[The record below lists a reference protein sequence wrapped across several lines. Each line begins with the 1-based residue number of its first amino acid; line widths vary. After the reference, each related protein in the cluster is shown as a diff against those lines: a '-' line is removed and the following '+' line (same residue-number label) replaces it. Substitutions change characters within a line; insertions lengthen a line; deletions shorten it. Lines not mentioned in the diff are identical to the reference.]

1 MSVASPVGNAECLTV
16 VVPCYNEAP
25 TVAAL
30 LHRVL
35 KSPVVGEVILVDDAS
50 TDGSYDIAKGVDDP
64 RLTVLR
70 HGFNLG
76 KGAAI
81 ALGIESATQPF
92 VVVQD
97 ADLEYNPEEYGL
109 LLEPLLDGRADVVY
123 GSRFHN
129 HRAHRILYFWHTIGN
144 QVLTLASNMVTD
156 LNLTDMETCYKMG
169 RTSVIQSLQ
178 IEEDRFG
185 VEPEMTAKLA
195 KLGVSIYEV
204 GISYDGRT
212 YDEGKKIGWRDGVRA
227 VWCIGKYNR
236 RGRTKFPSTDAV
248 HAGPMSDELAPTLDA
263 LEGADNYNRMIAEA
277 LLPHLGTSIIEV
289 GAGTG
294 TVAQSLV
301 DALDGAGKTFQYV
314 ATEPDPA
321 TASRLAERFAGD
333 TRVEATPADAFDA
346 LGGTEAVDS
355 IVLVNVLEHIEH
367 DRAFVRAA
375 YDRLAP
381 GGKLLL
387 WVPAG
392 RALYSDVDLAMGH
405 YRRYTTSMLRRLMSR
420 ADFTIDELR
429 FFNAPGALAWWL
441 LAKKLRRQP
450 VDKKLTETY
459 DRFVVPAVSRIENQV
474 KLPFG
479 QSLLCIASKPE
490 L

>member
-1 MSVASPVGNAECLTV
+1 MAVTSPAGNAECLTV
-16 VVPCYNEAP
+16 VVPCYNEAA
-25 TVAAL
+25 TVSAL

-35 KSPVVGEVILVDDAS
+35 KSPVVGEVIVVDDAS
-50 TDGSYDIAKGVDDP
+50 TDGSYDIAREVDDP

-81 ALGIESATQPF
+81 SLGIESATQPF

-129 HRAHRILYFWHTIGN
+129 HRAHRILYFWHTVGN
-144 QVLTLASNMVTD
+144 RVLTLASNMVTD

-212 YDEGKKIGWRDGVRA
+212 YEEGKKIGWRDGVRA
-227 VWCIGKYNR
+227 VWCIGKYGR
-236 RGRTKFPSTDAV
+236 RSRTKFPSADAV
-248 HAGPMSDELAPTLDA
+248 HAGPMSDDLAPTLDA

-301 DALDGAGKTFQYV
+301 TVLDEVGRDFTYA

-321 TASRLAERFAGD
+321 TTARLRDRFVND
-333 TRVEATPADAFDA
+333 DRVTVTGADSFEALD
-346 LGGTEAVDS
+346 GTEPVDS
-355 IVLVNVLEHIEH
+355 IVLVNVLEHIER
-367 DRAFVRAA
+367 DREFVRAA

-405 YRRYTTSMLRRLMSR
+405 YRRYTPSMLRRLMARS
-420 ADFTIDELR
+420 AFTINELR
-429 FFNAPGALAWWL
+429 FFNAPGAFAWWL

-459 DRFVVPAVSRIENQV
+459 DRLVVPTVSRIESQV

-490 L
+490 